1 MVEVSPGQL
10 ERLLRAGAAV
20 TEGWEAAWRRGLLG
34 LRRMPK
40 LEAMWLMSDS
50 VSVKV

>member
-10 ERLLRAGAAV
+10 ERLLRAGAVA
-20 TEGWEAAWRRGLLG
+20 EGWEEAWRRGLLG
-34 LRRMPK
+34 LRRMPR